1 MPEPVLSPDGRYMW
15 IDSEWILL
23 PQDTHPTQP
32 TNDVVSRSIT
42 PNVSMQD
49 SVVSGGINITQNI
62 GPDATK
68 LVALMLREIE
78 KFDTSKSGFHI
89 PNSGFSAI
97 TVINAIGPLKS
108 DLRQLEQFS
117 TKHLLEFCIALEPIG
132 FSELG
137 LTAANIILRRARS
150 SQDKKLLAKAHILAS
165 EFLEAIVMQKDSL
178 SHSIEATII
187 SKEIGD
193 TILESEAL
201 YLTIVKL
208 IDGKKSRT
216 TYIERIEELL
226 SDSSKLDSSSY
237 AYLLTGKAQHLK
249 HTNPDY
255 SEELEQQAFNYA
267 KETGDIRLQLFIHMH
282 MIDNEHFVPSNSDTD
297 NLRRMC
303 AINGMK
309 VYTALLDLVSF
320 AHFLTGEKD
329 VISQLIDFTDRWK
342 NIGVE
347 LEIPLITHIG
357 EMLFSGAYM
366 LNVHNNL
373 MENGEIAYLESCLN
387 DVRVANALQVCMEQE
402 LYNFDTTLL
411 YPIMLLRSTAY
422 ISLQLTGKEMK
433 INQAI
438 KNYSRV
444 RRDVIEN
451 DELKF
456 YLKLL
461 DMFDKGAPLD
471 QLTHIC
477 THNTGDNESIRDCK
491 DLITHNIGIVS
502 SSFTDSNTV
511 DYAEYGESQLDIA
524 KNYDPHKNTEF
535 TEGLFRL
542 GWGIL
547 LCIAPFVLIEMT
559 GGMFIWWVLWIYGG
573 YEIIIGISKLSSN

>member
-1 MPEPVLSPDGRYMW
+1 MPEPILSPDGRYMW
-15 IDSEWILL
+15 IDSKWILL
-23 PQDTHPTQP
+23 PQDNHLTQP
-32 TNDVVSRSIT
+32 TNDVVSRSST

-62 GPDATK
+62 GPDATQ
-68 LVALMLREIE
+68 LVASMLSEIG

-150 SQDKKLLAKAHILAS
+150 SQDKELLAKAHILAS
-165 EFLEAIVMQKDSL
+165 EFLEGIVMQKDSL

-193 TILESEAL
+193 TTLESEAL

-208 IDGKKSRT
+208 IDAKKSRS
-216 TYIERIEELL
+216 TYIERIDELL
-226 SDSSKLDSSSY
+226 SDTSKLDSSSY

-249 HTNPDY
+249 YTNPDY
-255 SEELEQQAFNYA
+255 SEELEQQAFKYA

-282 MIDNEHFVPSNSDTD
+282 MIDNEHFVPSDSDTD

-309 VYTALLDLVSF
+309 VYTALLDLVSS

-329 VISQLIDFTDRWK
+329 VISQLINFTDRWK

-373 MENGEIAYLESCLN
+373 MENGEIANLESCLN
-387 DVRVANALQVCMEQE
+387 NVRVANALQICMEQE
-402 LYNFDTTLL
+402 LYDFDTTLL
-411 YPIMLLRSTAY
+411 YPIMLLRSTGY
-422 ISLQLTGKEMK
+422 ISLQLTGKEIK
-433 INQAI
+433 ISQAI

-477 THNTGDNESIRDCK
+477 TRNTGDNESIRNCK
-491 DLITHNIGIVS
+491 DLIIHNIGIVS
-502 SSFTDSNTV
+502 SSFTNSNTV

-559 GGMFIWWVLWIYGG
+559 GGMFIWWGLWIYGG
-573 YEIIIGISKLSSN
+573 YEIVIGISKLSNN